1 MIKRTGKGK
10 KTVVTIFIL
19 FIVFTSFQIT
29 TLIYEGKGELNEMNQ
44 RVESYEKDINTLEKK
59 KSEIN
64 LNIAKINEDSE
75 IEKIARDKLNLVKE
89 GETVY
94 KLIK

>member
-64 LNIAKINEDSE
+64 LNIAKINENSE

>member
-29 TLIYEGKGELNEMNQ
+29 TLIYEGKGVLNEMNQ

-64 LNIAKINEDSE
+64 LNIAKINENSE
-75 IEKIARDKLNLVKE
+75 IEKIARDKLNLIKE

>member
-19 FIVFTSFQIT
+19 FIVFTSFQIN

-64 LNIAKINEDSE
+64 LNIAKINENSE